1 MTSLRSRQAQ
11 SSGND
16 EFLQKHKKSICFITG
31 VPGAG
36 KTLAGLNIANERHK
50 FSEYT
55 RGLTM
60 SELLNGL
67 RYTVVEKLHPAVS
80 LRSFRNENV
89 AIFEKSILDVDK
101 WNARSLYDSINIDYP
116 IYLTRDIDKAKLWIK
131 SQANGTERYG
141 IVASSGA
148 KRLRS
153 SGIWVQ
159 NG

>member
-1 MTSLRSRQAQ
+1 MMS
-11 SSGND
+11 
-16 EFLQKHKKSICFITG
+16 FLQRAFYSNSVQNF
-31 VPGAG
+31 
-36 KTLAGLNIANERHK
+36 LYENERHK

-67 RYTVVEKLHPAVS
+67 RYTVVEKLHRAVS
-80 LRSFRNENV
+80 LRSFRSENV
-89 AIFEKSILDVDK
+89 AIFVKSILDVDK

-116 IYLTRDIDKAKLWIK
+116 IYLTRDLDKAKLWIK

-159 NG
+159 SKADTITWFLNDSDLQVQNG